1 MSLRRSKRKKLDEKK
16 NDLNEKIE
24 KVINQDEIGIVIHSY
39 GEKGKG
45 IKVVN
50 SK

>member
-1 MSLRRSKRKKLDEKK
+1 MSLRRSKRKKLDKEK

-24 KVINQDEIGIVIHSY
+24 KVINQDENGIEIHSY

-45 IKVVN
+45 IKVII